1 MVSQRISAKD
11 CEFYIGD
18 VRVGGAEEMAV
29 TITADNEEAFEAANY
44 LPVEIVEG
52 KRHVAGNIMRA
63 YIDNDIVQSLIPND
77 AQTLQSPVT
86 IVGQVVTGKTPARK
100 VVVHG
105 AKFDSISLEGL
116 GLDAYAK
123 NNLQFKGTGWEWAD

>member
-29 TITADNEEAFEAANY
+29 TLTADNEEAFEAANY
-44 LPVEIVEG
+44 MCVEIVAG

-63 YIDNDIVQSLIPND
+63 YVDNTIIQDLIPNN
-77 AQTLQSPVT
+77 AQELPTPMT
-86 IVGQVVTGKTPARK
+86 ITGQVVTGKTPSRK
-100 VVVHG
+100 IVVFG
-105 AKFDSISLEGL
+105 ALFDSVSLEGL

-123 NNLQFKGTGWEWAD
+123 NNLQFKGTSWEWSD